1 MSDSISSFIRHRNC
15 LGSSEGSMTHLK
27 QIVQNTIACC
37 LAAGLVLVAGIAS
50 AQQPPGHSPSSRPAP
65 SARPTQPAPS
75 GQQPQAAGGDETP
88 QRTTATYDDWVVQC
102 QSQSGTPSEKVC
114 DMAQMTQVQGK
125 NIPFSRVAILRPVK
139 GQPIKLIAQL
149 PVNVSFAAN
158 VRIQLSDTDSGL
170 AAPFARCVPAGC
182 FAEFDIK
189 DDVLQKLRV
198 ASGAGKLSFADSTGH
213 DVTVPVS
220 FKGFGQA
227 FDALAKE

>member
-1 MSDSISSFIRHRNC
+1 MSDSISDISRRGRC
-15 LGSSEGSMTHLK
+15 LGRREGSVNHLT
-27 QIVQNTIACC
+27 QIVQNTSAWCLALV
-37 LAAGLVLVAGIAS
+37 LAAGVAG
-50 AQQPPGHSPSSRPAP
+50 AQQPTGHSPSARPAP
-65 SARPTQPAPS
+65 PARPAQPAPS
-75 GQQPQAAGGDETP
+75 PQQSQAAGPDESP

-102 QSQSGTPSEKVC
+102 QAAQNGTPPEKVC

-139 GQPIKLIAQL
+139 GQPVKLIAQL
-149 PVNVSFAAN
+149 PVNASFSTS
-158 VRIQLSDTDSGL
+158 VRIQLGESDSGL

-189 DDVLQKLRV
+189 EDVMQKLRS

-213 DVTVPVS
+213 DVTVPLS

-227 FDALAKE
+227 FDALVKE